1 MKIKFQADED
11 LNQNIISAVLR
22 INSKIDFQTAT
33 NADLKGLTDKQVLEF
48 AANQKRILISHDQRT
63 MPNHF
68 AEFITKNKS
77 YGVLIVS
84 KKLPIIEVS
93 ENIILIW
100 EVFTDGEWIN
110 RIAFIPL

>member
-48 AANQKRILISHDQRT
+48 AANQKRMPYSLTSH
-63 MPNHF
+63 
-68 AEFITKNKS
+68 
-77 YGVLIVS
+77 
-84 KKLPIIEVS
+84 
-93 ENIILIW
+93 
-100 EVFTDGEWIN
+100 
-110 RIAFIPL
+110 